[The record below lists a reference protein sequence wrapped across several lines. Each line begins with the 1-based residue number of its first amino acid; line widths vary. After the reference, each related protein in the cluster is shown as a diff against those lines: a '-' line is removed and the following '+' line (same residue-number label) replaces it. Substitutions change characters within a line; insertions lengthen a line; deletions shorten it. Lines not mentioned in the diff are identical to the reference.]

1 MSEPPLVL
9 PLADPA
15 ADLALT
21 GGKGASLAR
30 MAAAGLP
37 VPPGFHVTTAAYE
50 RFVAGGLREAVLA
63 AVAAVANPTAETP
76 ASAGRAA
83 GDPVSGAAVGSMPFA
98 EAERAIGGLF
108 AGREVPEPVSAAI
121 RAAYAALGE
130 PVVAVRSSATAE
142 DLPGMSFAGQQETY
156 LGVQGEAA
164 LIDAVRRCWASL
176 WTARA
181 IAYRAGNGVAHEEVT
196 MAVVVQEL
204 VPADAAGV
212 LFTADP
218 VTGARDR
225 MVLNAAWGLGEAVV
239 GGQVTPDTVVVAR
252 PGGAVIARH
261 TAEKAVM
268 TVRAGAGT
276 AEVPVPEDL
285 RAAPVLDAA
294 AIAALAR
301 LGERVEELYGL
312 PMDVEWALHAGR
324 PSILQARPITAL
336 EAAAPA
342 DLWNDS
348 LSGDYLWS
356 NGNLGEAIPDV
367 MTPSTYSFVEIFMS
381 GAMRTSSVAEFR
393 AYGRIGGR
401 FYMNLSLAMTLAAA
415 FGLRKRFAM
424 FIEPVFGRL
433 PAGMDIPTVPMSWW
447 RMARS
452 ILPAAVAVKRE
463 VRVNTRR
470 LPEFFATAP
479 GRCEAL
485 RGRVAA
491 APTAAALAALWR
503 EELGPYLLECSHML
517 EAATRQDSGALGL
530 GRIRLAKLVG
540 ESEVAALSSGLHGG
554 DSALASLGPLVGLD
568 RLSRGEID
576 RDAFAREW
584 GHRGPS
590 EFEVSVARPGE
601 DPRWIDA
608 QLAGLR
614 EAEHDIDALL
624 ARQSERRAAAWRRL
638 AEGHPRQVRRAR
650 RTVARMTRALRDR
663 EVARSEVVR
672 AFWAVRD
679 FVLRAGEITG
689 HGEDLFF
696 LSVEEILAVLDARSP
711 GGGAGHAPDAGNAG
725 AAPGDG
731 STADGASALAA
742 VAGRRRLH
750 ERYRALP
757 PYPALIR
764 GRFDPFRWA
773 ADPARRGDV
782 YDEHDREAP
791 AAEAVTG
798 FPGAAGVVEGRAR
811 VIASVEEGE
820 ALMPGEILVTTVTNV
835 GWTPLFPRAA
845 AVVTDVGAPLSHAA
859 IVARELGIP
868 AVVGCGN
875 ATDRLRTGDL
885 LRVDGEHG
893 TVEVLTAARRP

>member
-37 VPPGFHVTTAAYE
+37 VPPGFHVTTTAYE

-63 AVAAVANPTAETP
+63 AVAAQDE
-76 ASAGRAA
+76 G
-83 GDPVSGAAVGSMPFA
+83 
-98 EAERAIGGLF
+98 AIGPLF

-121 RAAYAALGE
+121 RAAYKALGE

-164 LIDAVRRCWASL
+164 LIAAVRRCWASL

-433 PAGMDIPTVPMSWW
+433 PAGMDIPTVPLSWW
-447 RMARS
+447 RMARL

-554 DSALASLGPLVGLD
+554 DSALASLGLLVGLD

-614 EAEHDIDALL
+614 EAEHDLDALL

-638 AEGHPRQVRRAR
+638 EEEHPHQVRRAR

-672 AFWAVRD
+672 AFWPVRD

-711 GGGAGHAPDAGNAG
+711 GGGAGD
-725 AAPGDG
+725 APGAG
-731 STADGASALAA
+731 SAADGAADGVSALAA
-742 VAGRRRLH
+742 VAGRRRLYD
-750 ERYRALP
+750 RYRALP

-875 ATDRLRTGDL
+875 ATDRVRTGDL

-893 TVEVLTAARRP
+893 TVEVLTPARRP